1 MADRYSMRETNLAVV
16 RRLLEEGFGQG
27 LTSWLP
33 QQVSP
38 DYVGHLANGDHYG
51 PEGVRID
58 IMGYRSLVA
67 DLGVTI
73 DDLFADGDMVGR
85 RFTFRGVSCRP
96 GVDPEFEGT
105 PIAMNGIAIDR
116 LTDGLLMESWVR
128 MGPVLEER

>member
-1 MADRYSMRETNLAVV
+1 MYSMRETNLAIV

-58 IMGYRSLVA
+58 IMGYRSM
-67 DLGVTI
+67 VTGLTVEI
-73 DDLFADGDMVGR
+73 EDLFADGDMVGR
-85 RFTFRGVSCRP
+85 RFTFRGVAH
-96 GVDPEFEGT
+96 DPFADAKISGK
-105 PIAMNGIAIDR
+105 PILIAGLAIDR
-116 LTDGLLMESWVR
+116 LADGLLLESWVR